1 MDQHTAAALA
11 AMLGTAA
18 WSICTTASDCP
29 FETLRCAFVVAG
41 VASALSFLA
50 VDAQID
56 RATLHAAPILVAYQ
70 ALFVHAATGRPAA
83 AQAIVNCNTV
93 VILLV
98 EGAATQTAPPRAAV
112 AAAIA
117 MALAAACLT
126 HALAQHTLE
135 RAAAEPGAPA
145 HFTRF

>member
-29 FETLRCAFVVAG
+29 FETLRRAFVVAG

-56 RATLHAAPILVAYQ
+56 RATLYAAPILVAYQ
-70 ALFVHAATGRPAA
+70 ALFVHAA

-98 EGAATQTAPPRAAV
+98 ERAATQTAPPARRSRSRNRHGARSRMPRTRTRTTHSRARGG
-112 AAAIA
+112 
-117 MALAAACLT
+117 
-126 HALAQHTLE
+126 
-135 RAAAEPGAPA
+135 RARGTSP
-145 HFTRF
+145 FTRF